1 MDYKLIGSISIGI
14 LLQLVLVQ
22 QILAIEL
29 FKYVNEDGVTVL
41 DSRIPARYVRSGYT
55 VLSSDGKVLE
65 VVDRALT
72 DEEFVERDHLAA
84 LEAKRQQALREREA
98 TDATLMQLYGNAED
112 VTRARDIKLATMTG
126 FIKSTRTNL
135 QRMVARKQQLEA
147 FAAGV
152 ERSGGTI
159 SQDTIDSIQ
168 SAIEQIEQK
177 KQKIVE
183 KQKEIDVVKLN
194 FARDLIR
201 INELY
206 GESPS
211 TNSGR

>member
-1 MDYKLIGSISIGI
+1 MEYKLIGSISIGI

-72 DEEFVERDHLAA
+72 DEEFVERDRLAA
-84 LEAKRQQALREREA
+84 LEANRQQALREREA
-98 TDATLMQLYGNAED
+98 ADATLMQLYGNAED

-152 ERSGGTI
+152 ERSGGTV